1 MFGWLKGRKTYLVSL
16 AGLALGVA
24 SMIPGIQ
31 IPAWGYVLALSLG
44 GASLRAGMKKA
55 EDAANGLKK

>member
-1 MFGWLKGRKTYLVSL
+1 MLSWLSGNKTYIMSL
-16 AGLALGVA
+16 IGVGIGVA
-24 SMIPGIQ
+24 MAIPGIQ
-31 IPAWGYVLALSLG
+31 IPAWALVLVGSLG